1 MPIHLYVMSNTVKK
15 WVLLLLLSFIWGSSF
30 ILIKKGLLGF
40 SPLQLG
46 SFRLVISAL
55 IIFVFGF
62 KSLKGLNKNQ
72 WKWLALSG
80 FLGSFFPS
88 FLFAYAETEVDST
101 ITSILNS
108 LVPLNTVVLGFVLFK
123 IKSNRFQVLGV
134 IIGFIGAVL
143 LILEGV
149 ALNPNQ
155 NYRYTGLIILAS
167 LMYAANVNIIKRYLN
182 EVRPLSIATANFVV
196 VFIPSITVLIFSGGM
211 SRTALYSK
219 AFLPALGCVFLLS
232 LFGTALAKI
241 LFNNLIQISNP
252 VFASSVT
259 YLMPLVALFWGAL
272 DAEIFNA
279 FQGLSALIIFS
290 GIYLANKK
298 IRKKTAV

>member
-55 IIFVFGF
+55 IIFAFGF

-123 IKSNRFQVLGV
+123 IKSNRFQVSGV
-134 IIGFIGAVL
+134 VIGFIGAVL
-143 LILEGV
+143 LILEGA

-196 VFIPSITVLIFSGGM
+196 VFIPSIAVLIFSGGM
-211 SRTALYSK
+211 SRTTLYST

-279 FQGLSALIIFS
+279 LQGLSALIILS

-298 IRKKTAV
+298 IKKKTAV